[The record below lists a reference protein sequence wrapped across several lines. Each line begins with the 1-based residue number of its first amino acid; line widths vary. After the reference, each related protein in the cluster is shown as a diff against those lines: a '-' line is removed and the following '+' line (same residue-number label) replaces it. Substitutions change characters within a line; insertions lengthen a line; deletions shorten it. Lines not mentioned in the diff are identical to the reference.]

1 MTDMNV
7 TGPAPISIVQR
18 YDNTDLVLRMN
29 QRIAAEVLQVTGDR
43 VVLSVNGVQI
53 VARMTSSEQA
63 AQLIERRTAQFVV
76 RDTSSNIVT
85 LQLLP
90 HGSNAENLTS
100 QQINALV
107 KALLQQA
114 DLPLTSANIIL
125 ARALLEH
132 GLPVEAS
139 LINKIKPMLEQIAGW
154 GEKEAQIAAAMVEE
168 GLVLSP
174 QLIQT
179 FIQKLPDLGD
189 VLFQLLNDLRKYLH
203 SSNENNTPFAQE
215 VLSFLQSFILKLS
228 DPQPDMINQ
237 LQWIIRVINHPLE
250 NALAELLRNPQ
261 AKLSDQIDP
270 GFLSLLT
277 FYHKLVTESN
287 SPKIAQDIEQFIETL
302 RVEQYFNLQSDP
314 NNPKAQY
321 YRLTIP
327 IQLEN
332 NNTLG
337 NIENRPQQVHLR
349 IAYLPDQIPLQLD
362 AKHTRFMVQVEMNE
376 GILEVDV
383 SLAQQKVGVQVRAN
397 DIILLE
403 KAKDEIATLQAGISA
418 LGYQIQN
425 ANCELCDLE
434 PISLLEERTSK
445 NWGEVSLGV

>member
-1 MTDMNV
+1 
-7 TGPAPISIVQR
+7 
-18 YDNTDLVLRMN
+18 
-29 QRIAAEVLQVTGDR
+29 
-43 VVLSVNGVQI
+43 
-53 VARMTSSEQA
+53 
-63 AQLIERRTAQFVV
+63 
-76 RDTSSNIVT
+76 
-85 LQLLP
+85 
-90 HGSNAENLTS
+90 
-100 QQINALV
+100 
-107 KALLQQA
+107 
-114 DLPLTSANIIL
+114 
-125 ARALLEH
+125 
-132 GLPVEAS
+132 
-139 LINKIKPMLEQIAGW
+139 
-154 GEKEAQIAAAMVEE
+154 
-168 GLVLSP
+168 LSP

-203 SSNENNTPFAQE
+203 SSNENNTPLAQE

-277 FYHKLVTESN
+277 FYHKLVTESA
-287 SPKIAQDIEQFIETL
+287 SPKIAQEIEQFIETL

-434 PISLLEERTSK
+434 PISLLDERTSK